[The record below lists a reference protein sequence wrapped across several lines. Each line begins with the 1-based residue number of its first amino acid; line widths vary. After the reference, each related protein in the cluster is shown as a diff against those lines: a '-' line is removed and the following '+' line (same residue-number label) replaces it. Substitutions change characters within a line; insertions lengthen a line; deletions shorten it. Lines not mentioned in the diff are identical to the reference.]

1 MKSACFFVLSAVLL
15 FIMPIGAHLAYAVEF
30 KSVGAHPAI
39 LHDAPS
45 ERGRKIFIAPRGM
58 PLEVILTYKEWC
70 KVRDSSGDL
79 SWVESKLLTPKRNV
93 IVTATTAKIRA
104 AAEDNAALVFTA
116 DRHVLL
122 ELSAPATSGWI
133 SVKHRDGLAGFV
145 KAADVWG
152 E

>member
-93 IVTATTAKIRA
+93 IVTATTAKI
-104 AAEDNAALVFTA
+104 
-116 DRHVLL
+116 
-122 ELSAPATSGWI
+122 APKKSSTITCIKGKTSKKI
-133 SVKHRDGLAGFV
+133 SGINPRCPTGYK
-145 KAADVWG
+145 KK
-152 E
+152 